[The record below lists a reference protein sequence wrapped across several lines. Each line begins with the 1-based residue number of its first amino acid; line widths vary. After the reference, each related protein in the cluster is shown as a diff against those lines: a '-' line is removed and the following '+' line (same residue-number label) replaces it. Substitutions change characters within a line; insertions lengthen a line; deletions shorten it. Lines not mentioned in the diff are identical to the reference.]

1 MHWNSFLTNSVYRNE
16 VGIYEGGLYYGQ
28 GVFRPSEN
36 SMMRDNLEYFNAPS
50 RLAIFKRIM
59 ELSGEGYSLEKFLEY
74 DEAQHVIKAPALHP
88 PVKATAASKRH
99 ASKRTALPRLLP

>member
-1 MHWNSFLTNSVYRNE
+1 
-16 VGIYEGGLYYGQ
+16 
-28 GVFRPSEN
+28 
-36 SMMRDNLEYFNAPS
+36 MMRDNLEYFNAPS